1 MKLNNARRNLHLFGH
16 FFLAYPVRS
25 VLMVLFMLVAAL
37 AEGLGIAAVL
47 PLISLVIGPSGTQG
61 ALGEFVEKVFA
72 IAGLELSIGIL
83 LTAIVVLMTLK
94 ALLVLLAMAQV
105 GFTAAQV
112 TMDLRLK
119 VLRALMDARWQHF
132 VDQRAGHLASA
143 VGGMPSRTANAYLAA
158 CRMLAGGVQV
168 VSYSALSFVIS
179 WQVTIAALAVGGLSM
194 VLLNKFVHISGRA
207 GRDQVRLSK
216 SFMSRLLEGL
226 NGMKPLKAMACEG
239 RLTPLIESD
248 IRGLNKVQ
256 QTMILSKECLAQ
268 FQEPLRTLAL
278 AIGLFFLL
286 QIWDKPLESL
296 FVLAVLFSRTVQRIG
311 YLQRQYQLVV
321 RDQPAYSFLRST
333 IRRAERAREVID
345 TGQRPQ
351 FNDAIIL
358 RNVDFS
364 YGRKQVLRDA
374 SLTIP
379 AGKLVAFIGP
389 SGVGKTT
396 IADLVIGLLRPQ
408 AGEVWIDDLPMREIN
423 MSTWRGMIGYVPQ
436 DTFLFHDTIMTNV
449 TLGDDGLSREQVE
462 TALRRADAWEFV
474 DALPRGLDTVVGE
487 KGAKLSGG
495 QRQRIAIAR
504 ALVRD
509 PALLVLD
516 EATTAL
522 DPVTEA
528 EICAT
533 LRHLAGKVTILAI
546 SHQPAVKAVADV
558 IYRLENGEIDGELV
572 IAREKVIEGERVG

>member
-1 MKLNNARRNLHLFGH
+1 MVFSM
-16 FFLAYPVRS
+16 LA
-25 VLMVLFMLVAAL
+25 AAL
-37 AEGLGIAAVL
+37 AEGLGIAAIL
-47 PLISLVIGPSGTQG
+47 PLISLVIGPSANQG
-61 ALGEFVEKVFA
+61 ALGQYVEDIFTIV
-72 IAGLELSIGIL
+72 GLELSIGTL

-132 VDQRAGHLASA
+132 VDQRPGHLASA
-143 VGGMPSRTANAYLAA
+143 IGGEPGRAANAYLSA

-168 VSYSALSFVIS
+168 VIYTGLSFVIS
-179 WQVTIAALAVGGLSM
+179 WQVTIAALAVGGLSI

-207 GRDQVRLSK
+207 GYEQTKLQK

-226 NGMKPLKAMACEG
+226 NGMKPLKAMACE
-239 RLTPLIESD
+239 RHLTPLIEAD
-248 IRGLNKVQ
+248 VRGLNKVQ
-256 QTMILSKECLAQ
+256 QTIILSRECLAQ

-311 YLQRQYQLVV
+311 YLQRQYQSVV
-321 RDQPAYSFLRST
+321 RNQPGYSFLRST
-333 IRRAERAREVID
+333 IRRAEKAREVTD
-345 TGQRPQ
+345 TGHRPQ
-351 FNDAIIL
+351 FNDEITL

-364 YGRKQVLRDA
+364 YGRKQVLRGA

-379 AGKLVAFIGP
+379 AGQFVAIIGP

-396 IADLVIGLLRPQ
+396 IADLVIGLIRPQ
-408 AGEVWIDDLPMREIN
+408 AGEVWIDDLPMSEID
-423 MSTWRGMIGYVPQ
+423 TKKWRGMIGYVPQ
-436 DTFLFHDTIMTNV
+436 DTFLFHDTILTNV
-449 TLGDDGLSREQVE
+449 ALGDDGLSREQVE

-474 DALPRGLDTVVGE
+474 DALPRGLNTVVGE

-546 SHQPAVKAVADV
+546 SHQPALKAVANI
-558 IYRLENGEIDGELV
+558 IYRMQNGTVCLERDSQQPSRQF
-572 IAREKVIEGERVG
+572 ADRR

>member
-1 MKLNNARRNLHLFGH
+1 MKLKNARRTLHLFGY
-16 FFLAYPVRS
+16 FFLAYPMRS
-25 VLMVLFMLVAAL
+25 VLMVVFMLVAAL

-47 PLISLVIGPSGTQG
+47 PLISLVIDPSSDQG
-61 ALGEFVEKVFA
+61 VIGQFVEMVFA
-72 IAGLELSIGIL
+72 IAGFELSIGSL

-132 VDQRAGHLASA
+132 VDQRPGHLASA
-143 VGGMPSRTANAYLAA
+143 IGGEPGRAANAYLSA
-158 CRMLAGGVQV
+158 CRMLAGGIQV
-168 VSYSALSFVIS
+168 VIYTGLSFVIS
-179 WQVTIAALAVGGLSM
+179 WQVTIAALAVGGLSI

-207 GRDQVRLSK
+207 GYEQTKLSK

-226 NGMKPLKAMACEG
+226 NGMKPLKAMACEK
-239 RLTPLIESD
+239 RLTPLIEAD
-248 IRGLNKVQ
+248 FRNLNKVQ
-256 QTMILSKECLAQ
+256 QTIILSRECLAQ
-268 FQEPLRTLAL
+268 FQEPLRTLSL
-278 AIGLFFLL
+278 AVGLYFLL

-311 YLQRQYQLVV
+311 YLQKQYQMVV
-321 RDQPAYSFLRST
+321 RSQPAFLFLRST
-333 IRRAERAREVID
+333 IRRAEKAREVTD
-345 TGQRPQ
+345 TGQRPR

-358 RNVDFS
+358 RDVDFS
-364 YGRKQVLRDA
+364 YGRKQVLRGA

-389 SGVGKTT
+389 SGAGKTT

-408 AGEVWIDDLPMREIN
+408 AGEVWIDGLPMREVNI
-423 MSTWRGMIGYVPQ
+423 SAWRGMIGYVPQ

-449 TLGDDGLSREQVE
+449 TLGDDGLSRDQVE

-533 LRHLAGKVTILAI
+533 LRHLTGKVTILAI

-558 IYRLENGEIDGELV
+558 IYRLESGEIDGEVV
-572 IAREKVIEGERVG
+572 IAREKVIEGEKVG

>member
-1 MKLNNARRNLHLFGH
+1 MKLKNARRTLHLFGQ

-47 PLISLVIGPSGTQG
+47 PLISLVIGSSGDQV
-61 ALGEFVEKVFA
+61 ALGQYVEEIFA
-72 IAGLELSIGIL
+72 IVGLELSIGIL

-143 VGGMPSRTANAYLAA
+143 VGGMPSRTANAYLST
-158 CRMLAGGVQV
+158 CRMLAGGIQV

-179 WQVTIAALAVGGLSM
+179 WQVTIAALAVGGVSM
-194 VLLNKFVHISGRA
+194 VLLNKFVRISGRA
-207 GRDQVRLSK
+207 GYEQTKLSK

-311 YLQRQYQLVV
+311 YLQRQYQLIV
-321 RDQPAYSFLRST
+321 RDLPGYSFLRST
-333 IRRAERAREVID
+333 IRRAEKAREVTD

-436 DTFLFHDTIMTNV
+436 DTFLFHDTILTNV

-462 TALRRADAWEFV
+462 TSLRRADAWEFV

-528 EICAT
+528 EICTT

-558 IYRLENGEIDGELV
+558 IYRLENGEIDGEV
-572 IAREKVIEGERVG
+572 VVAREKVIDAEKVV